1 MENDVGCGKVYQ
13 KIYPNATPFS
23 KIYITT

>member
-1 MENDVGCGKVYQ
+1 MENDVECGEGYQ

-23 KIYITT
+23 KIYI